1 MKSLVANNNNPVE
14 FLQYHTNL
22 QRSLLVKRNLLLNHS
37 HPQQRVKLEV
47 LQIEPWLSLL
57 LILTMTVFQPMK
69 QVLEEAVKNL
79 HKLLKKLSVN

>member
-22 QRSLLVKRNLLLNHS
+22 LRSLLVKQNLLLNHS